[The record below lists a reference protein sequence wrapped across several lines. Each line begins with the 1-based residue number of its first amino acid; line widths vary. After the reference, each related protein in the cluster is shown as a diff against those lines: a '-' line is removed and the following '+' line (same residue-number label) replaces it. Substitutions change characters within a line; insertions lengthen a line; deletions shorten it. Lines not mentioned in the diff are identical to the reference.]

1 MGLTVDQMLRQ
12 AVAAHNGDNPQD
24 AERLYRTILRIQPK
38 HPDANHNL
46 GLIAVAM
53 NQAGMAL
60 PLFKNALKVNPN
72 IEQFWL
78 SYIEALISERQFENA
93 RRALKQGK
101 KKGLTRENIKALTQ
115 KMISA
120 KATGNLIQAPS
131 QTEMQ
136 NFLNHYQ
143 DEHYSDAEKLAISI
157 TEQFPEHPFG
167 WKALGAVLKQTNRIS
182 ETLVSSQKVVEITP
196 QDAEAH
202 NNLGITLKE
211 LGRLE
216 ESEASLG
223 QAIALKP
230 DYAEAHSNLGITLQE
245 LGRLDEAEASYRQ
258 AIALKPGYVEA
269 LSNLGTTLQELGRL
283 DESEASYR
291 QAIALKP
298 DYAEA
303 HNNLGITLKELGGL
317 EESEASLRQAIALKP
332 DYAEAHSNLGSTL
345 QELGSLAEAEASFRQ
360 AIALEPEYT
369 EAHSNLGATLQALGR
384 LHEAEASLRHTIK
397 LKPDFAEPHNNLGVV
412 LQELGRL
419 EQAEESYG
427 KAIALNPDYIDAFMN
442 RWDLLFKKGDFQA
455 ALIDADSWD
464 TKISRLHSLETL
476 YALGRIKEIYQ
487 RIEIQSEVDHGDLG
501 VAAFAAFIA
510 NKEKRNTAN
519 NFCNEPLNFLHF
531 ANISSYLQDANVF
544 IKGLV
549 GELHDV
555 KTIWEPS
562 KRATRKGF
570 QTAKDINLFSNPKG
584 KMAQLKSII
593 VEELDSYY
601 FKFQKQSCSYIQ
613 KWPSEKNLSGWH
625 VVLKKQGFQEAH
637 IHSAGWLSGVIYLKV
652 VPPYEKNEGAIEFS
666 LNGEH
671 YFDKNSPKLTHEPKA
686 GDIVLFPSS
695 LHHKTI
701 PFTTD
706 ADRIIVSFNLKS

>member
-1 MGLTVDQMLRQ
+1 MEPTVAQSLQQGL
-12 AVAAHNGDNPQD
+12 AAHNQGNLKE
-24 AERLYRTILRIQPK
+24 AVRLYKAILRIQPK

-120 KATGNLIQAPS
+120 KATSNLIQAPS

-211 LGRLE
+211 LGRL
-216 ESEASLG
+216 
-223 QAIALKP
+223 K
-230 DYAEAHSNLGITLQE
+230 
-245 LGRLDEAEASYRQ
+245 
-258 AIALKPGYVEA
+258 
-269 LSNLGTTLQELGRL
+269 
-283 DESEASYR
+283 ESEASYR

-384 LHEAEASLRHTIK
+384 LHEAEASLRHSIK

-419 EQAEESYG
+419 EQAAESYG
-427 KAIALNPDYIDAFMN
+427 QAIWLKPDYIDAFMN
-442 RWDLLFKKGDFQA
+442 RWNLLFKKGDFEA

-464 TKISRLHSLETL
+464 TKLSRLRSLETL
-476 YALGRIKEIYQ
+476 YALGRVKEIYE
-487 RIEIQSEVDHGDLG
+487 RIEKRSKVDDGDLG
-501 VAAFAAFIA
+501 VAAFSSFIA
-510 NKEKRNTAN
+510 NKEKKNTAN
-519 NFCNEPLNFLHF
+519 NFCNEPLEFLHF
-531 ANISSYLQDANVF
+531 ANISSYLQNANVF
-544 IKGLV
+544 IKELIE
-549 GELHDV
+549 ELHNV

-584 KMAQLKSII
+584 RVGQLKSII

-625 VVLKKQGFQEAH
+625 VVLKNQGHQTAH
-637 IHSAGWLSGVIYLKV
+637 IHPAGWLSGVIYLKV
-652 VPPYEKNEGAIEFS
+652 VSALGRDEGAIEFS
-666 LNGEH
+666 LNGEN
-671 YFDKNSPKLTHEPKA
+671 YSDDASLKLVHQPTV
-686 GDIVLFPSS
+686 GDIVFFPSS
-695 LHHKTI
+695 LHHRTI

-706 ADRIIVSFNLKS
+706 TDRIVVSFDLLPESAEQ